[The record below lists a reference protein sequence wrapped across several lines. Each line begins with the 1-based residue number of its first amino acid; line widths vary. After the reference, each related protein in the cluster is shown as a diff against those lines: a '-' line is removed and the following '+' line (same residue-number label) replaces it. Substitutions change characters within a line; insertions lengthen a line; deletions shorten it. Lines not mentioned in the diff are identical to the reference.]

1 MTFFF
6 NDKSFSHYHLSQVAR
21 VEEIHCGSAI
31 LARVTIP
38 MQDKVELVIEGEED
52 RKLLQDLYTEIDHQ
66 KQCKVA
72 EKGELPLQDYDYEV
86 KKVFLQAKRKRDTPL
101 HTPTDTLLNTPKRCK
116 SV

>member
-1 MTFFF
+1 
-6 NDKSFSHYHLSQVAR
+6 
-21 VEEIHCGSAI
+21 
-31 LARVTIP
+31 

-72 EKGELPLQDYDYEV
+72 EKGELPLQDYDYDYEV

-101 HTPTDTLLNTPKRCK
+101 HTLQDTPSNAKRCK

>member
-6 NDKSFSHYHLSQVAR
+6 NDKSFSHYHLSQVAQ
-21 VEEIHCGSAI
+21 VEEIHRGSAI
-31 LARVTIP
+31 LAWVTIP

-72 EKGELPLQDYDYEV
+72 EKGELPLQDYDYKV

-101 HTPTDTLLNTPKRCK
+101 DTPSNTKRCK